1 MRNSIRYILLLLL
14 IPVISLKA
22 GSYFTS
28 QLHSMG
34 LRVYIPGVRGM
45 GMGNTGI
52 ASMDSV
58 QLGNYNISQ
67 WRHITDTRL
76 TIGVRYNRI
85 NTQIDDENFLAASA
99 GFAGISLAIPIKRNT
114 WVIGLNF
121 QPYALLD
128 FKSSQSQVSNGISF
142 TQNNI
147 LNGAIGKAQ
156 LNLVWSP
163 VSTVGISING
173 NYYVGNIEDRYEYTF
188 NDGSYRDI
196 SQGIKYKISGPGLG
210 FSADIQPKRWLI
222 IAGFADTRSAL
233 KVETSYTSSA
243 IYPDSIK
250 RNLDAFPLHFGLG
263 SAIMLSSRWN
273 LAIDYSYQFWS
284 ETLKE
289 PTPDYEDWYHLGIG
303 VEREASRKRKPG
315 FFSLMDIR
323 GGFST
328 KKIGYKFNNESVL
341 EHSVH
346 FGLGFPFNQYRNRID
361 IAISA
366 GLRGDKTKN
375 LADEKFI
382 NLNASIAIG
391 ERWFRSSRQ

>member
-1 MRNSIRYILLLLL
+1 MRFSIKYILLALL
-14 IPVISLKA
+14 IPIISLEA

-28 QLHSMG
+28 QIHSMG
-34 LRVYIPGVRGM
+34 LRVYNPGVRGM

-52 ASMDSV
+52 ALMDSV

-76 TIGVRYNRI
+76 TIGIRYNRI
-85 NTQIDDENFLAASA
+85 NTQLNNEDFLASSA
-99 GFAGISLAIPIKRNT
+99 GFAGISLAIPIKRNK

-147 LNGAIGKAQ
+147 INGAIGKAQ

-173 NYYVGNIEDRYEYTF
+173 NYYFGSIEDRYEYTF
-188 NDGSYRDI
+188 DDGSYRDI

-210 FSADIQPKRWLI
+210 FSADIQPKSWLT

-233 KVETSYTSSA
+233 KVQTSYTSSA
-243 IYPDSIK
+243 IYPDSIQ
-250 RNLDAFPLHFGLG
+250 RNLEAFPLHFGLG

-273 LAIDYSYQFWS
+273 LAIDYSHQFWS

-289 PTPDYEDWYHLGIG
+289 PTSDYEDWYLLAIG

-315 FFSLMDIR
+315 FFNLMDIR

-341 EHSVH
+341 EHSAH

-361 IAISA
+361 IGISA

-375 LADEKFI
+375 LAEEKFI
-382 NLNASIAIG
+382 NFSASIAIG
-391 ERWFRSSRQ
+391 ERWFRSSR